1 MKKTLLATLLIILA
15 TVFVG
20 CTGTTTETTTTQTI
34 EDLVS
39 SLENPYN
46 IGLFMTADPTS
57 SMGLNFEL
65 SEETEAFV
73 EYKEVGTDD
82 YTLVI
87 ATNKTTPIGRKTAY
101 LYEADM
107 TSLEVG
113 KTYTYHVGTTSGT
126 VLSDDYT
133 FTMNSN
139 VNGDFTFMYIADPQE
154 NAELGYMAY
163 AYAVLYTLEYSSQAY
178 DFVMFPG
185 DMINDSDIKTEW
197 TWFYRYSSFFI
208 TSTPIVATIGNHE
221 FGRVDLD
228 RITQLEY
235 DGYINLPDN
244 GPVYGPFDEIGFDQR
259 GAHIDD
265 GKTYSFNY
273 GNAHFTVIDTET
285 YCDGTTECAYYDTD
299 NVEILNNWIRD
310 DLANSTA
317 TWNIVLLHRGPY
329 GLSYDTF
336 NVRNNLIPIFDEYN
350 VDLVLSGHDHQYSRA
365 VYSNFEMVPFST
377 SDAYDIGVLNISGS
391 SNDFNHYSS
400 SIGVTYLTGN
410 TVATKFYG
418 GDKSSGLEVQY
429 KMLNE
434 YPVIPFITVT
444 EDEIHIISY
453 VVIKDSAFALVPT
466 SVQVLE
472 EVVISK

>member
-1 MKKTLLATLLIILA
+1 MKKILFI
-15 TVFVG
+15 TMLGIFCLVLVG
-20 CTGTTTETTTTQTI
+20 CKTTTTVTTQSI

-39 SLENPYN
+39 SLENTYN
-46 IGLFMTADPTS
+46 IGLFMTEDPTS
-57 SMGLNFEL
+57 SMGINFEL

-73 EYKEVGTDD
+73 EFKEVGTDT
-82 YTLVI
+82 YTKVI
-87 ATNKTTPIGRKTAY
+87 ATNKTTPVGKRTAY
-101 LYEADM
+101 LYEAKM

-113 KTYTYHVGTTSGT
+113 KSYTYHIGTSSGT
-126 VLSDDYT
+126 LTSEEHQ
-133 FTMNSN
+133 FTMNTN
-139 VNGDFTFMYIADPQE
+139 VNSDFTFMYIADPQE
-154 NAELGYMAY
+154 NAELGYRAY
-163 AYAVLYTLEYSSQAY
+163 AYSILYTLEYSSQAY

-185 DMINDSDIKTEW
+185 DMINDADIKSEW
-197 TWFYRYSSFFI
+197 TWFYRYSAFFI

-221 FGRVDLD
+221 FGRLDLE
-228 RITQLEY
+228 RVGNLEY
-235 DGYINLPDN
+235 NGYMNLPDN

-259 GAHIDD
+259 TPDIDN

-273 GNAHFTVIDTET
+273 GNAHFTVIDTEM
-285 YCDGTTECAYYDTD
+285 YCDGTTECGTYDQD
-299 NVEILNNWIRD
+299 NVAILNNWIRD

-329 GLSYDTF
+329 GSSYDTS
-336 NVRNNLIPIFDEYN
+336 NVRTNLIPIFDEYN

-377 SDAYDIGVLNISGS
+377 SDTYDLGLLNLQGS

-418 GDKSSGLEVQY
+418 GDKSSGIEVQY
-429 KMLNE
+429 KMSDS

-444 EDEIHIISY
+444 DNEIRIISY
-453 VVIKDSAFALVPT
+453 AVIKDNAFTLTP
-466 SVQVLE
+466 SSIEVLE
-472 EVVISK
+472 EVVITK